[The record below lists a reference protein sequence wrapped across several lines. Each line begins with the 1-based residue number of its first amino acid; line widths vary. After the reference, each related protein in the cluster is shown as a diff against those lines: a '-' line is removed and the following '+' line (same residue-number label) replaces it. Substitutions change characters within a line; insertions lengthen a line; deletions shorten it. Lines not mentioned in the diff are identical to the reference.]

1 MKLFS
6 DLSDDELLDQLDFLR
21 LELSCIMGHEEYEFV
36 EELFYTCID
45 EINKRGLILDE
56 EGNREDEMVKGWK
69 KDDDDDFKDCFGG
82 REEGDDGLNL
92 PF

>member
-6 DLSDDELLDQLDFLR
+6 DLNDDELLDQLDFLR

-69 KDDDDDFKDCFGG
+69 KDDGDDFKDCFGG